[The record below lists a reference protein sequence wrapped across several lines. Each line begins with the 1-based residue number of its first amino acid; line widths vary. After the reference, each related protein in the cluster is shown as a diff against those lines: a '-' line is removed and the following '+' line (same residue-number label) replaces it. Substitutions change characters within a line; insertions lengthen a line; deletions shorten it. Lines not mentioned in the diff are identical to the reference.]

1 MRIRRHE
8 RFSFALEDPQEPGRD
23 HGRDFV
29 LRLLDRLQ
37 DRRIAICELSARLG
51 DKDIPKIRESLQ
63 RPVIR
68 R

>member
-1 MRIRRHE
+1 MRIRLHE
-8 RFSFALEDPQEPGRD
+8 RLRFALEDLQEPGRD

-37 DRRIAICELSARLG
+37 DRRISICELSARLG
-51 DKDIPKIRESLQ
+51 DKDIPKISDALQ